1 MTAHSVETEPKSE
14 EGIPE
19 TPGDVAR
26 QTYRWD
32 LLRGS
37 MQGFV
42 EACMVTFTLL
52 VAIRVFDA
60 PDMLKAILP
69 GSYSL
74 GLLLSPITIVLA
86 SRRGGTAGSIC
97 ALCCFL
103 SGLAMIGA
111 LSARELVLYLVCI
124 VLAAVILAQTIP
136 LLTKI
141 YASNYGVRDRGSR
154 FSSTVLLSAIVGAS
168 FSYCG
173 GLILDF
179 ELGLYRYLF
188 LVAALAL
195 FVNVFA
201 YTKMPPV
208 LIRRE
213 NTQSTVRDFK
223 GAIRNRV
230 FCMVIVAWMFQG
242 FGQIMTVPIRIEY
255 LANPR
260 YGIDATNEQVSLIV
274 GVIPFVTYLLSTK
287 FWGYCFDRTN
297 FITLRVTMNVI
308 AIISIFTVFF
318 TSSLWMIGLGMGL
331 YGISMSGGRILW
343 MLWVVDKAPP
353 DQVSTY
359 MGIHTF
365 FTGVRGALAPFAGY
379 LLVGQ
384 SNPQLTGWC
393 AAAIITIGICLMLPL
408 RSSFNRSF
416 DHSHFAR
423 GPST

>member
-1 MTAHSVETEPKSE
+1 MTAQSVEDESKAE
-14 EGIPE
+14 EGIQKAAAE
-19 TPGDVAR
+19 VVR

-42 EACMVTFTLL
+42 EACMVTFSLL

-60 PDMLKAILP
+60 PDMLKAFLP

-74 GLLLSPITIVLA
+74 GLLLSPLTIVLA
-86 SRRGGTAGSIC
+86 SKRGRTAGSVC
-97 ALCCFL
+97 ALCCFF

-111 LSARELVLYLVCI
+111 LSARELSLYMICI
-124 VLAAVILAQTIP
+124 VLVAVFLAQTIP

-141 YASNYGVRDRGSR
+141 YASNYGVRERGSR
-154 FSSTVLLSAIVGAS
+154 FSSTVFVSAVVGAS

-179 ELGLYRYLF
+179 ELEFYRVLF
-188 LVAALAL
+188 LIAAAAL
-195 FVNVFA
+195 FVNVIAFRR
-201 YTKMPPV
+201 MPPV
-208 LIRRE
+208 VIHE
-213 NTQSTVRDFK
+213 DKTQSTVGDFK
-223 GAIRNRV
+223 GALRNRV
-230 FCMVIVAWMFQG
+230 FCMIIVAWMFQG
-242 FGQIMTVPIRIEY
+242 FGQVMTVPIRIEY
-255 LANPR
+255 LANPH

-287 FWGYCFDRTN
+287 FWGYFFDRSN
-297 FITLRVTMNVI
+297 FITLRVTMNVL

-318 TSSLWMIGLGMGL
+318 TSSLWVIGLGMSL

-343 MLWVVDKAPP
+343 MLWVVEMAPP

-384 SNPQLTGWC
+384 SNPQLMGWI
-393 AAAIITIGICLMLPL
+393 ATVIITIGICLMLPL
-408 RSSFNRSF
+408 RSSFTRSF
-416 DHSHFAR
+416 D
-423 GPST
+423 P